1 MKYKININGKR
12 HKVILAGS
20 EYNINTTSV
29 ASGFTPNSV
38 DWSTAIGNVNLKD
51 KLISFRGNQDDFS
64 RIYKYFANIDFANI
78 GAFSLK
84 TGLYIKIHT
93 SSNTLVLTGGEDSVC
108 EVYDYYQSMEGNG
121 LIWKCSE
128 NGEVL
133 ANNKIKL
140 DSNYGSLVITGIS
153 VTFAQYGTTY
163 NFYSDAKDFIDSWLN
178 EHLIVE

>member
-1 MKYKININGKR
+1 
-12 HKVILAGS
+12 
-20 EYNINTTSV
+20 V

-51 KLISFRGNQDDFS
+51 KLISFKGNQNDFS
-64 RIYKYFANIDFANI
+64 KIYKYFADI
-78 GAFSLK
+78 GVSNLK
-84 TGLYIKIHT
+84 TGLHIEIYT
-93 SSNTLVLTGGEDSVC
+93 LNNTLVLTGGEDSVC
-108 EVYDYYQSMEGNG
+108 EVYDYHQSMDGNG

-140 DSNYGSLVITGIS
+140 YSDNGSLVTDIS
-153 VTFAQYGTTY
+153 VTFAQYGTNSLY
-163 NFYSDAKDFIDSWLN
+163 NSVKDFIDSWLN